1 MSLKLCDKF
10 GLILR
15 LQTTVN
21 DVSFFKHY
29 REVEHR
35 NGIREKKG
43 APRRKSSYSLAA
55 LRQLLA
61 AAKRRYLEFLAAL
74 EDLRAGV
81 DKLGKLSRTMRKN
94 DRAYGGFNFFEEEHQ
109 TFFEVIARGEFHISG
124 LKNRTLR
131 RWLLGYSSGQVS
143 RLLKRLRMHGLIKR
157 AGRTYKYYL
166 TSFRRAALLAVRIAL
181 HVRNASEHGRRGG
194 PLRDTDA
201 TTE

>member
-21 DVSFFKHY
+21 DVSFSKHY

-43 APRRKSSYSLAA
+43 APRRKSSYSLRQLLAAAKRRYLEFLAA

-81 DKLGKLSRTMRKN
+81 DKLGKLSRTVRKTTVPIAVSTSLMRS
-94 DRAYGGFNFFEEEHQ
+94 
-109 TFFEVIARGEFHISG
+109 I
-124 LKNRTLR
+124 R
-131 RWLLGYSSGQVS
+131 RFSKSS
-143 RLLKRLRMHGLIKR
+143 L
-157 AGRTYKYYL
+157 AGSS
-166 TSFRRAALLAVRIAL
+166 TSA
-181 HVRNASEHGRRGG
+181 
-194 PLRDTDA
+194 D
-201 TTE
+201 

>member
-21 DVSFFKHY
+21 DVSFSKHY

-81 DKLGKLSRTMRKN
+81 DKLGKLSRTVRKTTVPIAVSTSLMRS
-94 DRAYGGFNFFEEEHQ
+94 
-109 TFFEVIARGEFHISG
+109 I
-124 LKNRTLR
+124 R
-131 RWLLGYSSGQVS
+131 RFSKSS
-143 RLLKRLRMHGLIKR
+143 L
-157 AGRTYKYYL
+157 AGSS
-166 TSFRRAALLAVRIAL
+166 TSA
-181 HVRNASEHGRRGG
+181 
-194 PLRDTDA
+194 D
-201 TTE
+201 